1 MTKKAAVINDLS
13 SFGRC
18 SLTAAIAVLSVMG
31 HSPCPLP
38 TAVLSAQSEFPV
50 FCGEDLSEM
59 IPRFQG
65 AWLANHERFDGIA
78 TGYFAHSAQLGDA
91 LAFIRAFRS
100 STCTVL
106 VDPVMGDNG
115 KLYPAYDRDACG
127 KMKRL
132 AQAADVLTPNLT
144 ELCLLTD
151 VPFAEIAACPEA
163 EKLSRIERAARAA
176 AAERAVI
183 VTGIPLNGDIGNLT
197 VSGGRARLTRS
208 ERIGESFSGTGDI
221 FSSVVLG
228 CLLRGDTVFEATE
241 TAADFVSMAIADT
254 IKEPHDPLYGV
265 NFEKFL
271 NYLR

>member
-1 MTKKAAVINDLS
+1 MTKKAAIINDLS

-18 SLTAAIAVLSVMG
+18 SLTAAIAVLSAMG

-50 FCGEDLSEM
+50 FCGEDLSGM
-59 IPRFQG
+59 IPRFQR
-65 AWLANHERFDGIA
+65 AWLANGERFDGIA

-91 LAFIRAFRS
+91 LAFIRAFRGS
-100 STCTVL
+100 ACTVL

-115 KLYPAYDRDACG
+115 RLYPAYDRGACD

-132 AQAADVLTPNLT
+132 AQTADVLTPNLT

-151 VPFAEIAACPEA
+151 TPFAELAACPEA
-163 EKLSRIERAARAA
+163 EKLRRIERAARAQA
-176 AAERAVI
+176 DARAVI
-183 VTGIPLNGDIGNLT
+183 VTGIPLGGDIGNLT
-197 VSGGRARLTRS
+197 VSGGEARLTRS
-208 ERIGESFSGTGDI
+208 KRIGESFSGTGDI

-241 TAADFVSMAIADT
+241 TAADFVGMAIADT

>member
-50 FCGEDLSEM
+50 FCSEDLSEM

-115 KLYPAYDRDACG
+115 KLYPAYDRGACG

-132 AQAADVLTPNLT
+132 AQAADVLTPT
-144 ELCLLTD
+144 
-151 VPFAEIAACPEA
+151 
-163 EKLSRIERAARAA
+163 
-176 AAERAVI
+176 
-183 VTGIPLNGDIGNLT
+183 
-197 VSGGRARLTRS
+197 
-208 ERIGESFSGTGDI
+208 
-221 FSSVVLG
+221 
-228 CLLRGDTVFEATE
+228 
-241 TAADFVSMAIADT
+241 
-254 IKEPHDPLYGV
+254 
-265 NFEKFL
+265 
-271 NYLR
+271 

>member
-1 MTKKAAVINDLS
+1 MTKKAAIINDLS

-18 SLTAAIAVLSVMG
+18 SLTAAIAVLSAMG

-50 FCGEDLSEM
+50 YCGEDLSGM
-59 IPRFQG
+59 IPRYQR
-65 AWLANHERFDGIA
+65 AWQANGERFDGIA
-78 TGYFAHSAQLGDA
+78 TGYFAHSEQLDDA
-91 LAFIRAFRS
+91 LAFLQAFHGAS
-100 STCTVL
+100 CTVL

-115 KLYPAYDRDACG
+115 RLYPAYDQAACG

-144 ELCLLTD
+144 ELCILTD
-151 VPFAEIAACPEA
+151 SSFAALAACPEA
-163 EKLSRIERAARAA
+163 ERLSRIESAATSLADK
-176 AAERAVI
+176 RAVI
-183 VTGIPLNGDIGNLT
+183 VTGIPLGETIGNLT
-197 VSGGRARLTRS
+197 VSGGKTRLTRS
-208 ERIGESFSGTGDI
+208 DRIGESFSGTGDI

-241 TAADFVSMAIADT
+241 TAADFVGKAIADT
-254 IKEPHDPLYGV
+254 VQEPHDPLYGV

-271 NYLR
+271 TKLR